1 MEVLKLRDPHTIV
14 EQIIAPPPVFSTP
27 VVLLSNLCVLSLA
40 PSGEGMAYL
49 QPILDAACNTLEEL
63 YVISSSKCGVF
74 DNKKG
79 NLINF
84 LYQPNN
90 FHLLDS

>member
-14 EQIIAPPPVFSTP
+14 EQFIAPPPVFSTP
-27 VVLLSNLCVLSLA
+27 VVLLSNLRVLSLA
-40 PSGEGMAYL
+40 PSGDL